1 LIPNKTYMTI
11 NRSIGKALRKYGM
24 IADGDRILVGLSGG
38 KDRLVGSEKVFIYQN
53 ILANILLI

>member
-1 LIPNKTYMTI
+1 MTI